1 LVWMEEKARQRCF
14 CKFKKSCIFI
24 CFVSSE
30 LILIVGK
37 RPKKLLFVAEMVLH
51 LQPENNKRFVFF
63 LDKFRGRLT
72 YCFDESIGLKKTQ
85 KKHCVIQK
93 SVLHLQPEKHQ
104 GVLR

>member
-1 LVWMEEKARQRCF
+1 MVWMEEKARQRCF

-24 CFVSSE
+24 CFAFSE
-30 LILIVGK
+30 LMLIVGK
-37 RPKKLLFVAEMVLH
+37 SPKKLLFVVEMVLH
-51 LQPENNKRFVFF
+51 LQPENNKGFVF

-93 SVLHLQPEKHQ
+93 SVLHLQPEKYR
-104 GVLR
+104 GILR